1 MIVELSHYI
10 IFLGLFLHAKVIHNF
25 TALAKALF
33 PDKSIFRSLKIVH
46 DNFVIKMAW
55 AVSGDSKFKFYVEN
69 ILRQSRQKALNFFSE
84 GRKQK
89 L

>member
-25 TALAKALF
+25 TALAKALL

-46 DNFVIKMAW
+46 DNFVIKMA
-55 AVSGDSKFKFYVEN
+55 
-69 ILRQSRQKALNFFSE
+69 
-84 GRKQK
+84 
-89 L
+89 